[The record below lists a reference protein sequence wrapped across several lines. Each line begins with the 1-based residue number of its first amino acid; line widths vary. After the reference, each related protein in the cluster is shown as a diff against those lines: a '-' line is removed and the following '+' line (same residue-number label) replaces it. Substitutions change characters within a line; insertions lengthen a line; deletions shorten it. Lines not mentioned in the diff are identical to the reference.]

1 LQELDI
7 GIVVVIVEVLL
18 LQPLVVALNTSYY
31 FYYIPLPLFQNSIRI
46 RFCRVLKYVN
56 DISTNNNIRLLIPQA
71 IHLSDH
77 LVRTSSR
84 RMHQRPVKLY
94 HCYTKYEQSR
104 KEGVVLDGFVHVT
117 KNVLEGRSAVV
128 LNKTNLTVVDEV
140 KVYIHTTVH
149 KKIGFFHY
157 IYKYV

>member
-1 LQELDI
+1 M
-7 GIVVVIVEVLL
+7 
-18 LQPLVVALNTSYY
+18 VALNTSYY

-56 DISTNNNIRLLIPQA
+56 DMSTNNNIRLLIPQA

-104 KEGVVLDGFVHVT
+104 MEGVVLDGFVHVT

-140 KVYIHTTVH
+140 KVYIFIRLFIKRLV
-149 KKIGFFHY
+149 FFIIY
-157 IYKYV
+157 IICLMMIILIVLLCCS